1 MIDIGSGA
9 GDTYRS
15 FKIRVMLGPM
25 YFSTIVN
32 DLPDVCYCEVFMSY
46 KANSAPPLGNA
57 GLNACAIGYPPN
69 TTLQTLMPNNL
80 FVVKNGAGSI
90 DYITVMSRSVA
101 DCRVIIEDLIG

>member
-1 MIDIGSGA
+1 
-9 GDTYRS
+9 
-15 FKIRVMLGPM
+15 
-25 YFSTIVN
+25 
-32 DLPDVCYCEVFMSY
+32 MSY

-69 TTLQTLMPNNL
+69 TTLQTIMPNNL
-80 FVVKNGAGSI
+80 FVVKNGTGSI